1 MLFLNKNY
9 VYMQNYKG
17 NRITPLSFPA
27 LNLRDVESLSSLLW
41 SKSESS
47 SVERVACLLISR
59 SNDSVPAATRY
70 IVPAARAA
78 RSAVRCY
85 IIQFN

>member
-1 MLFLNKNY
+1 
-9 VYMQNYKG
+9 MQNYKG